1 MNEKIAIL
9 LITAD
14 KNSYVQ
20 TKSLLE
26 KCYPE
31 NLTLE
36 WIFRHEEALPLM
48 LRNQH
53 DLYLMD
59 YAPSLRE
66 QFHPLLLSLEHGCQG
81 PVLLLI
87 SEESLTLDNPH
98 LQEQYI
104 PFVSKERL
112 DTVLLKK
119 VIQDAI
125 VINQLRRELQET
137 RTRLLESTDRDRYSL
152 SRRIHEGPLQDLIG
166 MRFYLG
172 IASDIIES
180 DEAKSQLTFVQQ
192 SLQSVIDSLRAFC
205 VDLRPPA
212 LTPFGLEKAIR
223 AEAGRFHDQ
232 HPQVELN
239 LELDHDELRLSDR
252 LRLNLY
258 RIFQHALTNV
268 AQHANATNVRV
279 RFQLKAAEIFLQVSD
294 DGCGFQLPTNWST
307 WADKGHWGLWEAK
320 ERVAALGGHL
330 EVASL
335 PEAGTTITVTVPLE
349 SH

>member
-1 MNEKIAIL
+1 MNDKIAIL

-14 KNSYVQ
+14 KNSYIQ

-26 KCYPE
+26 QCYPE
-31 NLTLE
+31 NLALQ
-36 WIFRHEEALPLM
+36 WIVRHDEALPLM

-66 QFHPLLLSLEHGCQG
+66 QLYPLLLSLEQGCNG
-81 PVLLLI
+81 PVLWLI
-87 SEESLTLDNPH
+87 SEETLTLDNPRQ
-98 LQEQYI
+98 QEQNV
-104 PFVSKERL
+104 PFLSKKQL
-112 DTVLLKK
+112 DTILLKK
-119 VIQDAI
+119 VIQDTI
-125 VINQLRRELQET
+125 VINHLRRELHET
-137 RTRLLESTDRDRYSL
+137 RTQLLESTDRDRYLL

-192 SLQSVIDSLRAFC
+192 SLQSVIDSLRSFC
-205 VDLRPPA
+205 VELRPPA
-212 LTPFGLEKAIR
+212 LGPFGLEKAIR

-268 AQHANATNVRV
+268 AQHAKAANVRI

-294 DGCGFQLPTNWST
+294 DGCGFQLPASWSEL
-307 WADKGHWGLWEAK
+307 AHKGRWGLWDSK
-320 ERVAALGGHL
+320 ERVATLGGHL

-335 PEAGTTITVTVPLE
+335 PEAGTTITVTIPLG